1 MAGSLAYLIEY
12 ISYFYFE
19 ISPKT
24 VLSTNN
30 LFLFLESSL
39 SSSIC
44 RDFIRNVCKRGSKCR
59 FSHISSVEVDEGPQD
74 KRLRPNN
81 EPVTNYN
88 KNDSSVMAGN
98 RQDSKDSMGKDKTL
112 GCTPM
117 QMKVTK
123 HAECI
128 L

>member
-1 MAGSLAYLIEY
+1 MAGSLAFLIEY
-12 ISYFYFE
+12 ISYFE
-19 ISPKT
+19 KSPIT
-24 VLSTNN
+24 VLSTDNSI
-30 LFLFLESSL
+30 LFSESSL
-39 SSSIC
+39 SSSVC

-59 FSHISSVEVDEGPQD
+59 FSHIPSVEVDEGPQD

-81 EPVTNYN
+81 EHVTNYN
-88 KNDSSVMAGN
+88 KNDSSVVVGN

-123 HAECI
+123 QAECV

>member
-24 VLSTNN
+24 VFSTNN
-30 LFLFLESSL
+30 LFLISESSL

-59 FSHISSVEVDEGPQD
+59 FSHIPSVEVDEGPQD

-88 KNDSSVMAGN
+88 KNDSTVMAGN

-112 GCTPM
+112 GSTPM
-117 QMKVTK
+117 QMKVAK
-123 HAECI
+123 QA
-128 L
+128 

>member
-1 MAGSLAYLIEY
+1 M
-12 ISYFYFE
+12 
-19 ISPKT
+19 
-24 VLSTNN
+24 
-30 LFLFLESSL
+30 

-59 FSHISSVEVDEGPQD
+59 FSHIPSVEVDEGPQD

-98 RQDSKDSMGKDKTL
+98 RQDSKDSIGKDKTL

>member
-1 MAGSLAYLIEY
+1 M
-12 ISYFYFE
+12 
-19 ISPKT
+19 
-24 VLSTNN
+24 
-30 LFLFLESSL
+30 

-59 FSHISSVEVDEGPQD
+59 FSHIPSVEVDEGPQD

-98 RQDSKDSMGKDKTL
+98 RQDSKESMGKDKTL
-112 GCTPM
+112 APM

>member
-1 MAGSLAYLIEY
+1 MLHPAIDNSI
-12 ISYFYFE
+12 
-19 ISPKT
+19 
-24 VLSTNN
+24 
-30 LFLFLESSL
+30 LFSESSL
-39 SSSIC
+39 SSSVC

-59 FSHISSVEVDEGPQD
+59 FSHIIPSVEVDEGPQD

-81 EPVTNYN
+81 EHVTNYN
-88 KNDSSVMAGN
+88 KNDSSVVVGN

-123 HAECI
+123 QAECV

>member
-12 ISYFYFE
+12 ISYFKIE
-19 ISPKT
+19 ISPIT
-24 VLSTNN
+24 VLSTSN

-44 RDFIRNVCKRGSKCR
+44 RDFIRNVCKRGTKCR
-59 FSHISSVEVDEGPQD
+59 FSHITSVEVDEGPQD
-74 KRLRPNN
+74 KRLRPSN

-98 RQDSKDSMGKDKTL
+98 RQDSKESMGKDKTL
-112 GCTPM
+112 APM

-123 HAECI
+123 QSEGI
-128 L
+128 LE

>member
-98 RQDSKDSMGKDKTL
+98 RQDSKESMGKDKTL
-112 GCTPM
+112 APM

-123 HAECI
+123 QSECI

>member
-1 MAGSLAYLIEY
+1 MAGSLTYLIEY

-30 LFLFLESSL
+30 LFLLLESSV

-59 FSHISSVEVDEGPQD
+59 FSHIPSVEVDEGPQD

-81 EPVTNYN
+81 EPVTSYN
-88 KNDSSVMAGN
+88 KNDGSVMAGN
-98 RQDSKDSMGKDKTL
+98 RQDSKESMGKDKTL
-112 GCTPM
+112 APM

-123 HAECI
+123 QSEYI